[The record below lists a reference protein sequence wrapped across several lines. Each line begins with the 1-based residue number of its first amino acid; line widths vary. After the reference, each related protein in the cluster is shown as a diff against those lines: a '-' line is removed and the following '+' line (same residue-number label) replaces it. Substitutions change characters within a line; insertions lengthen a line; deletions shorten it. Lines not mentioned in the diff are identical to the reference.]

1 MKSKKI
7 LPFLTCV
14 CVDQSYSEKRPV
26 RCTNLGAK
34 YFQKMKQPYIHTQVQ
49 LDRILRIDIK
59 TKTSLFVCF
68 FSRNS
73 DFASKR
79 LISPKSLETP
89 ELI

>member
-1 MKSKKI
+1 MLYSLSIRIFIELEKVVS
-7 LPFLTCV
+7 
-14 CVDQSYSEKRPV
+14 SYV
-26 RCTNLGAK
+26 RCTNLGAEN
-34 YFQKMKQPYIHTQVQ
+34 FQKMKQPYIHTQVQ

-79 LISPKSLETP
+79 LRLISPKSLETP